1 MSIIDV
7 FDLILNTIIVVKL
20 KEAPLE
26 VIVIV
31 LSCVMLI
38 DETWGPT

>member
-1 MSIIDV
+1 MSSLEG

-26 VIVIV
+26 VIMIV
-31 LSCVMLI
+31 LACVMLI

>member
-1 MSIIDV
+1 MRNVAV

-26 VIVIV
+26 VIMVV
-31 LSCVMLI
+31 LACVMLI